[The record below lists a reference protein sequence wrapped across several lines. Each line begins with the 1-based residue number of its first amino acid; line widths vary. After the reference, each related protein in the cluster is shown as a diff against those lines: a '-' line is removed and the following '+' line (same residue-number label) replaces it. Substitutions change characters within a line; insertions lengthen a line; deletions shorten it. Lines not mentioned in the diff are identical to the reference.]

1 MIREINRCM
10 GCMNEK
16 LYSGTCEICGYADTP
31 NPAGCLA
38 PKTMLTEKYIAGKL
52 ISKNG
57 EGNIYLGCDLEHGR
71 TVEIKEFMPETLC
84 RRGAD
89 GETVEVLDGAL
100 PLFKSYLSDFAEL
113 NKVLIDNTGIS
124 GIEHTYEIFAANV
137 TGYVVTE
144 HIEAASLSQYLEAVG
159 GKKPWPE
166 TAEIFAQVFDAL
178 EKLHSHNIIHRGV
191 SPETVVVTK
200 DRRLILTSIE
210 ISAARTSESQI
221 PCDLC
226 HGYTAPEQYD
236 LSEKQGSW
244 TDVYGLSAV
253 LYKVL
258 TGTDP
263 QPANERRE
271 NDRLA
276 VPAAVES
283 SVPPQVSDAI
293 FEGMCVDPTKR
304 IRTVEELRKKLF
316 AVPAVTAEAPAVR
329 EHTPDGPVSPKVS
342 VKFDPEERLSETK
355 KPRKSAP
362 KKRSRKK
369 SVSNFGMIAGLIIF
383 FAMVAALV
391 IAIIYFS
398 EQARDAA
405 EHPITAATSL
415 TTEPVDITVDEP
427 EETETTK
434 AATKATTAEPAGD
447 KLMLPDFV
455 NRFFNQTFESRY
467 NMLRFETEYEYS
479 DEFAENVI
487 MEQDIPAGTQV
498 TSGTTIKLKVSK
510 GAAYT
515 YLPDYIAKKLS
526 DYTNELQK
534 LGVRFE
540 TVPEE
545 TDEVKAGYVVRCS
558 KEIGDKVYIS
568 ENEIVTVYYA
578 VKPTVTTTVPTEPP
592 ETTTKKTKRTKETT
606 APPEDTDTPDDAGTT
621 SMLDEDII
629 PED

>member
-16 LYSGTCEICGYADTP
+16 LYDGTCEICGYTDTP

-38 PKTMLTEKYIAGKL
+38 PGTMLTEKYIAGKL
-52 ISKNG
+52 ISKSG
-57 EGNIYLGCDLEHGR
+57 EGNIYLGYDLEHGR
-71 TVEIKEFMPETLC
+71 AVEIKEFMPETLC

-113 NKVLIDNTGIS
+113 NKVLIDNIGIA

-144 HIEAASLSQYLEAVG
+144 HIEAASLSQYFTAVG

-166 TAEIFAQVFDAL
+166 TAEIFTQLFDAL
-178 EKLHSHNIIHRGV
+178 ENLHSRNIIHRGV

-200 DRRLILTSIE
+200 DRQLILTSIE

-276 VPAAVES
+276 VPAALDS
-283 SVPPQVSDAI
+283 SIPPQVSDAI

-304 IRTVEELRKKLF
+304 IHTVEELRKKLF
-316 AVPAVTAEAPAVR
+316 AVPAVTAEAPAVK
-329 EHTPDGPVSPKVS
+329 EPSPDGPVSPKVS
-342 VKFDPEERLSETK
+342 VKFDSEERFSEIK
-355 KPRKSAP
+355 KPRKAP
-362 KKRSRKK
+362 RKKRNKK
-369 SVSNFGMIAGLIIF
+369 AVSNIGMIAGLIIF

-398 EQARDAA
+398 EQAKDAA
-405 EHPITAATSL
+405 EHPITAVTSE
-415 TTEPVDITVDEP
+415 TTGPVDFDIDEP
-427 EETETTK
+427 EETTTTKATTK
-434 AATKATTAEPAGD
+434 AATTEPAGD

-455 NRFFNQTFESRY
+455 NRFFNSSFESRY
-467 NMLRFETEYEYS
+467 NMLHFETEYEYS

-515 YLPDYIAKKLS
+515 YLPDYIGKKLS
-526 DYTNELQK
+526 DYTEELQK
-534 LGVRFE
+534 LGVRYE
-540 TVPEE
+540 TVQEE

-568 ENEIVTVYYA
+568 EDEVVTVFYA
-578 VKPTVTTTVPTEPP
+578 VKPTVTTTVPTEEP

-606 APPEDTDTPDDAGTT
+606 TPPEEADTTALDD
-621 SMLDEDII
+621 DII